1 MRPRRHRFGKTP
13 HPDAGASAAP
23 PHTERAVSSDPD
35 AGRRVAGKRMTLSQH
50 FVELR
55 RRLFLA
61 AIALLVGMAVGYL
74 IADSVWDALRWPM
87 ILLAEEHD
95 ASINYT
101 NITQAFDLKLR
112 IAFTVGL
119 VLSAP
124 VWLFQIWAFIVPGL
138 TKKEKH
144 YGFGFFFAAV
154 PLFFAGCF
162 AGWYVWPH
170 IVAVMVGFAPA
181 EDKVFLNASDYL
193 DFVLKLV
200 VVVGVAFV
208 LPVFLVLLNFA
219 GVVTAIGILQG
230 WRVAILTITLFTA
243 IATPAA
249 DLLSMFLL
257 AVPMV
262 LLYLAAAGVA
272 WIHDRRAARREARLL
287 VGT

>member
-1 MRPRRHRFGKTP
+1 MAR
-13 HPDAGASAAP
+13 
-23 PHTERAVSSDPD
+23 
-35 AGRRVAGKRMTLSQH
+35 GRRDVDSERRMSLGEH
-50 FVELR
+50 LVELR
-55 RRLFLA
+55 RRLIISVIGLA
-61 AIALLVGMAVGYL
+61 VGMVAGYL
-74 IADSVWDALRWPM
+74 VSDWVWDLLRNPM
-87 ILLAEEHD
+87 LVVAQQHD

-138 TKKEKH
+138 TRKERQ

-170 IVAVMVGFAPA
+170 IVELMVGFAPT
-181 EDKVFLNASDYL
+181 EDSVFLNAADYL
-193 DFVLKLV
+193 DFVLKLI
-200 VVVGVAFV
+200 VVVGIAFV

-219 GVVTAIGILQG
+219 GILPGISILKS

-249 DLLSMFLL
+249 DVISMFLL
-257 AVPMV
+257 AIPMV
-262 LLYLAAAGVA
+262 VLYLAAAGIA
-272 WIHDRRAARREARLL
+272 ILHDRRVARRNDALTAEYAS
-287 VGT
+287 

>member
-1 MRPRRHRFGKTP
+1 MARPRRGV
-13 HPDAGASAAP
+13 D
-23 PHTERAVSSDPD
+23 TER
-35 AGRRVAGKRMTLSQH
+35 RMSLGEH
-50 FVELR
+50 LVELR
-55 RRLFLA
+55 RRLMISALA
-61 AIALLVGMAVGYL
+61 VLLGMVAGYVL
-74 IADSVWDALRWPM
+74 SDWVWEALRTPM
-87 ILLAEEHD
+87 LALAESHN

-119 VLSAP
+119 VVSAP
-124 VWLFQIWAFIVPGL
+124 VWLYQVWAFIVPGL
-138 TKKEKH
+138 TKKEKQ

-170 IVAVMVGFAPA
+170 IVELMVGFAPA
-181 EDKVFLNASDYL
+181 QDSVFLNAADYL
-193 DFVLKLV
+193 DFVLKLI

-219 GVVTAIGILQG
+219 GVLQG
-230 WRVAILTITLFTA
+230 VSIIKSWRLAILTITLFTA

-249 DLLSMFLL
+249 DIISMFVL

-262 LLYLAAAGVA
+262 LLYLAAAGIA
-272 WIHDRRAARREARLL
+272 MLHDRRVSRRNDSLTAEYAS
-287 VGT
+287 

>member
-1 MRPRRHRFGKTP
+1 MSLGEH
-13 HPDAGASAAP
+13 
-23 PHTERAVSSDPD
+23 
-35 AGRRVAGKRMTLSQH
+35 L
-50 FVELR
+50 VELR
-55 RRLFLA
+55 RRLMISALA
-61 AIALLVGMAVGYL
+61 VLVGMVAGYVL
-74 IADSVWDALRWPM
+74 SDWVWEALRTPM
-87 ILLAEEHD
+87 LAVAENHN

-124 VWLFQIWAFIVPGL
+124 VWLFQLWAFIVPGL
-138 TKKEKH
+138 TKKEKQ

-170 IVAVMVGFAPA
+170 IVELMVGFAPSQ
-181 EDKVFLNASDYL
+181 DSVFLNAGDYL
-193 DFVLKLV
+193 DFVLKLI

-219 GVVTAIGILQG
+219 GVLQG
-230 WRVAILTITLFTA
+230 VSILKSWRLAILTITLFTA

-249 DLLSMFLL
+249 DVISMFVL
-257 AVPMV
+257 AIPMV
-262 LLYLAAAGVA
+262 MLYLAAAGIA
-272 WIHDRRAARREARLL
+272 ILHDRRVSRRNDSLTAEYAS
-287 VGT
+287 

>member
-1 MRPRRHRFGKTP
+1 MARLRRGV
-13 HPDAGASAAP
+13 
-23 PHTERAVSSDPD
+23 ERE
-35 AGRRVAGKRMTLSQH
+35 RRMSLGEHL
-50 FVELR
+50 VELR
-55 RRLFLA
+55 RRLMISALA
-61 AIALLVGMAVGYL
+61 VLIGMVAGYVL
-74 IADSVWDALRWPM
+74 SDWVWEALRTPM
-87 ILLAEEHD
+87 LAVAENHD

-112 IAFTVGL
+112 IAFTLGL

-138 TKKEKH
+138 TRKERQ

-170 IVAVMVGFAPA
+170 IVELMVGFAPA
-181 EDKVFLNASDYL
+181 EDSVFLSAGDYL
-193 DFVLKLV
+193 DFVLKLI

-219 GVVTAIGILQG
+219 GVLQG
-230 WRVAILTITLFTA
+230 VTILKSWRLAILAITLFTA

-249 DLLSMFLL
+249 DVISMFVL

-262 LLYLAAAGVA
+262 LLYLAAAGIA
-272 WIHDRRAARREARLL
+272 LLHDRRIAKRNDALTAEYAS
-287 VGT
+287 

>member
-1 MRPRRHRFGKTP
+1 MARARRDVDP
-13 HPDAGASAAP
+13 
-23 PHTERAVSSDPD
+23 ER
-35 AGRRVAGKRMTLSQH
+35 RMSLGEH
-50 FVELR
+50 LVELR
-55 RRLFLA
+55 RRLIISVVALA
-61 AIALLVGMAVGYL
+61 VGMVAGYL
-74 IADSVWDALRWPM
+74 LSDWVWDVLRTPM
-87 ILLAEEHD
+87 MQVAEDHD

-138 TKKEKH
+138 TRKERQ

-170 IVAVMVGFAPA
+170 IVELMISFAAP
-181 EDKVFLNASDYL
+181 EESVFLTASDYL
-193 DFVLKLV
+193 DFVLKLI

-219 GVVTAIGILQG
+219 GILAGISILKS

-249 DLLSMFLL
+249 DVISMFLL
-257 AVPMV
+257 AIPMV
-262 LLYLAAAGVA
+262 LLYLAAAGIA
-272 WIHDRRAARREARLL
+272 ILHDRRVARRNDALTAEYAS
-287 VGT
+287 

>member
-1 MRPRRHRFGKTP
+1 MARRRRGV
-13 HPDAGASAAP
+13 D
-23 PHTERAVSSDPD
+23 TER
-35 AGRRVAGKRMTLSQH
+35 RMSLGEH
-50 FVELR
+50 LVELR
-55 RRLFLA
+55 RRLMISALA
-61 AIALLVGMAVGYL
+61 VIVGMVAGYVL
-74 IADSVWDALRWPM
+74 SDWVWEALRTPM
-87 ILLAEEHD
+87 LAVAESHN

-124 VWLFQIWAFIVPGL
+124 VWLFQVWAFIVPGL
-138 TKKEKH
+138 SKKEKQ

-170 IVAVMVGFAPA
+170 IVELMVGFAPSQ
-181 EDKVFLNASDYL
+181 DSVFLNAADYL
-193 DFVLKLV
+193 DFVLKLI

-219 GVVTAIGILQG
+219 GILQG
-230 WRVAILTITLFTA
+230 ISILKSWRLAILTITLFTA

-249 DLLSMFLL
+249 DVISMFVL
-257 AVPMV
+257 AIPMV
-262 LLYLAAAGVA
+262 GLYLAAAGIA
-272 WIHDRRAARREARLL
+272 ILHDRRVSRRNDSLTAEYAS
-287 VGT
+287 

>member
-1 MRPRRHRFGKTP
+1 MARAPR
-13 HPDAGASAAP
+13 GA
-23 PHTERAVSSDPD
+23 D
-35 AGRRVAGKRMTLSQH
+35 AGRTMTLGQH
-50 FVELR
+50 LVELR
-55 RRLFLA
+55 RRLVIS
-61 AIALLVGMAVGYL
+61 AIAVVLGMVLGYVL
-74 IADSVWDALRWPM
+74 SDWVWDALRTPM
-87 ILLAEEHD
+87 LQVAQSHH

-119 VLSAP
+119 VASAP

-138 TKKEKH
+138 TRKEKQ

-170 IVAVMVGFAPA
+170 IVELMVGFAPT
-181 EDKVFLNASDYL
+181 EDSVFLNANDYL
-193 DFVLKLV
+193 DFVLKLI

-219 GVVTAIGILQG
+219 GVLQG
-230 WRVAILTITLFTA
+230 TSIIKSWRVAVLTITLFTA

-249 DLLSMFLL
+249 DVFSMFLL

-262 LLYLAAAGVA
+262 VL
-272 WIHDRRAARREARLL
+272 
-287 VGT
+287 